1 MEEIVMT
8 RKYKIAKI
16 IDEYQVVVNA
26 GSNDLI
32 HDDDCLEVYQ
42 PGQEVTDPDTGES
55 LGTLDFVK
63 AKLRVVNVFP
73 KMCVCE
79 NRETEQ
85 KSFFSNISQGLFFEE
100 TLPMNVQ
107 TTDISGGYEGIDKK
121 IKVGD
126 LVRKVN

>member
-1 MEEIVMT
+1 MT

-85 KSFFSNISQGLFFEE
+85 KSFFSNISQGLFF
-100 TLPMNVQ
+100 
-107 TTDISGGYEGIDKK
+107 
-121 IKVGD
+121 
-126 LVRKVN
+126 

>member
-1 MEEIVMT
+1 MT

-16 IDEYQVVVNA
+16 IDDYQVVVNA

>member
-1 MEEIVMT
+1 MT

-16 IDEYQVVVNA
+16 IDEYKVVVNA
-26 GSNDLI
+26 GSNDFI
-32 HDDDCLEVYQ
+32 KENDTLEVYE

-63 AKLRVVNVFP
+63 GKLRVVDVFP

-79 NRETEQ
+79 NRATETSSLLA
-85 KSFFSNISQGLFFEE
+85 SFSQSLKYGEK
-100 TLPMNVQ
+100 LPLNVL

-126 LVRKVN
+126 PVRKID

>member
-1 MEEIVMT
+1 MT

-73 KMCVCE
+73 KMCVCLLY
-79 NRETEQ
+79 T
-85 KSFFSNISQGLFFEE
+85 S
-100 TLPMNVQ
+100 
-107 TTDISGGYEGIDKK
+107 DAAD
-121 IKVGD
+121 D
-126 LVRKVN
+126 

>member
-1 MEEIVMT
+1 MT

-85 KSFFSNISQGLFFEE
+85 KSFFSNISHGLFFEE

>member
-1 MEEIVMT
+1 MT

-85 KSFFSNISQGLFFEE
+85 KSFFSNISQSLFYEE

>member
-1 MEEIVMT
+1 MT

-107 TTDISGGYEGIDKK
+107 TSDNSGGYEGIDKK

>member
-1 MEEIVMT
+1 MT

-32 HDDDCLEVYQ
+32 HDDDCLEVFQ

>member
-1 MEEIVMT
+1 MT

-55 LGTLDFVK
+55 LGTMDFVK

>member
-1 MEEIVMT
+1 MT

-32 HDDDCLEVYQ
+32 HDDDCLEVYE
-42 PGQEVTDPDTGES
+42 PGQEVIDPDTGES

-85 KSFFSNISQGLFFEE
+85 KAFFSNLSQSFFYEE

-107 TTDISGGYEGIDKK
+107 TTDISGGYEGIEKK

-126 LVRKVN
+126 LVRKAN

>member
-1 MEEIVMT
+1 MT

-85 KSFFSNISQGLFFEE
+85 KSFFSNISQALFFEE

>member
-1 MEEIVMT
+1 MT

-126 LVRKVN
+126 VVRKVN